1 MNEET
6 VTVESLAVTAA
17 QIGHMLPLPVSCTV
31 ASGTTKR
38 DGYLY
43 FSIKLDNEIMVAV
56 ELSLGKEAT

>member
-1 MNEET
+1 MIKET
-6 VTVESLAVTAA
+6 VTVTSLAVTAA
-17 QIGHMLPLPVSCTV
+17 KIGEMLPLPITCKVE
-31 ASGTTKR
+31 SGTTKR

>member
-1 MNEET
+1 MKEAAT
-6 VTVESLAVTAA
+6 IKSLAVTAA
-17 QIGHMLPLPVSCTV
+17 RIGEMLPLPVSCSMK
-31 ASGTTKR
+31 SGTTKR